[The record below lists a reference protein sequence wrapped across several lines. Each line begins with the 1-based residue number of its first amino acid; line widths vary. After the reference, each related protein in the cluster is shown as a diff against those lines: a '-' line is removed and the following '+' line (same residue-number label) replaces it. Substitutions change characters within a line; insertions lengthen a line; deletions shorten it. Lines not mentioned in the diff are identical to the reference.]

1 MSNNSPGIIRILVCV
16 IVPFLVSGSVL
27 SECMFEID
35 VFGGLWK
42 MRLKFSYRMVFYV
55 TVVEF

>member
-1 MSNNSPGIIRILVCV
+1 MSNNSPGIIRILVCM
-16 IVPFLVSGSVL
+16 IVPFLVSRSVF

-35 VFGGLWK
+35 VFGVLWK